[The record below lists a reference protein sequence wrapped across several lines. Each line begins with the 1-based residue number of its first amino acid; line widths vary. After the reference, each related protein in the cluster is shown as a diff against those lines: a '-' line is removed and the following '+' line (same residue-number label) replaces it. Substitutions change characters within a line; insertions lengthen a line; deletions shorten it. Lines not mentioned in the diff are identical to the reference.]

1 MATRT
6 RKTKTATAEVK
17 VTAENEEKVMTN
29 PEPAEEVAQVPAM
42 NFFEKVT
49 NAPSGAKL
57 PARAT
62 VGSAGYDFFSPAS
75 ITIRPN
81 DVSVIRTGVK
91 AHVYSGNFLMIV
103 PRSSMGIK
111 NHVILANS
119 VGIIDSDY
127 YNNPDNEGEICIAL
141 YNYGNSTC
149 YITAGDKIA
158 QGIFVPYLTVDND
171 TTSAER
177 VGGVGST
184 GK

>member
-6 RKTKTATAEVK
+6 RKTKTAAVET
-17 VTAENEEKVMTN
+17 EEKVTTT
-29 PEPAEEVAQVPAM
+29 PEPKKEITQVPAM
-42 NFFEKVT
+42 NFFEMVT
-49 NAPSGAKL
+49 NAPSGTKV
-57 PARAT
+57 PVRAT
-62 VGSAGYDFFSPAS
+62 AGSAGYDFFSPVS

-81 DVSVIRTGVK
+81 DIAVVRTGVK
-91 AHVYSGNFLMIV
+91 AHVYSGNFLMVV